1 MDPEIKQISPGLPVI
16 ASCNNPE
23 IPVEL
28 LFCRKLRTK
37 ISDIVSRPYE
47 ENQKVR
53 DKDNENKAK
62 SKWYTDEKRQAQY
75 FNLTLADTMLK
86 KQQANQANQ

>member
-1 MDPEIKQISPGLPVI
+1 MQQPG
-16 ASCNNPE
+16 N
-23 IPVEL
+23 
-28 LFCRKLRTK
+28 TK

-75 FNLTLADTMLK
+75 FNLTLGDTMLK
-86 KQQANQANQ
+86 KQLTQAKQANQ